1 MNQEALA
8 RLRRLGVVRGT
19 RHLKPVSHPST
30 AGQSVVTPPRAPDDG
45 EPQPLPALLPGLT
58 LAETPEGACFV
69 LDRVYPLHHQHG
81 SDRLDSLLQQQPGYA
96 ATFCAE
102 PRLES
107 LDFREFLFLDT
118 ETTGLA
124 GAGTL
129 AFMVGVAFFEGDA
142 FVTRQYF
149 LRDHGDEPAMLYLLD
164 ELLAQRPALITFN
177 GRSFDLPLLDGRF
190 LLNRMLSDLRDRP
203 HMDLLLPAR
212 RLWRL
217 RLDSCALSALE
228 RSLLGLQR
236 SQEDVPGWLIP
247 SLYNQYLLT
256 GDGREM
262 ARVFYHNRIDLLS
275 MVTLAARIVR
285 QVAAP
290 DPGDHP
296 IDLLALG
303 RWLVHLGRFA
313 EAEQVLRLAVVPEL
327 PTPFYQQGLI
337 QLGQLLKRVGRR
349 HEAVT
354 VWQQLACT
362 SFDDVTAH
370 VELAKY
376 YEWHGNDPAAAHM
389 WTEQALSLLAGS
401 QSSLRAE
408 LEHRR
413 RRLERKL
420 GRD

>member
-1 MNQEALA
+1 MNQEAWA
-8 RLRRLGVVRGT
+8 RLRRLGVVKGT
-19 RHLKPVSHPST
+19 RHLKPVTRSTT
-30 AGQSVVTPPRAPDDG
+30 AGQPVFAPSRAPDDG
-45 EPQPLPALLPGLT
+45 EPQPLPALLPGLA

-69 LDRVYPLHHQHG
+69 LDRVYPLHHRHG
-81 SDRLDSLLQQQPGYA
+81 DDPLDSLLQQQPGYA
-96 ATFCAE
+96 APFCAE

-107 LDFREFLFLDT
+107 LDFRDFLFLDT

-129 AFMVGVAFFEGDA
+129 AFMVGVAFFEGEA

-149 LRDHGDEPAMLYLLD
+149 LRDHGDEPAMLTLLD

-190 LLNRMLSDLRDRP
+190 LLNRMLCDLRDRP
-203 HMDLLLPAR
+203 HIDLLLPAR

-217 RLDSCALSALE
+217 RLESCALASLE
-228 RSLLGLQR
+228 RGLLGLQR
-236 SQEDVPGWLIP
+236 AQEDVPGWLIP

-262 ARVFYHNRIDLLS
+262 TRVFYHNRIDLLS

-290 DPGDHP
+290 DPADHP
-296 IDLLALG
+296 VDLLALG
-303 RWLVHLGRFA
+303 RWLVDLGRFA
-313 EAEQVLRLAVVPEL
+313 EAEQILRLAAVPEL
-327 PTPFYQQGLI
+327 PTPLYQQALI
-337 QLGQLLKRVGRR
+337 HLGQLLKREGRR
-349 HEAVT
+349 DEAVT

-370 VELAKY
+370 VELAKH
-376 YEWHGNDPAAAHM
+376 YEWHADDVAAARL
-389 WTEQALSLLAGS
+389 WTEQALTLVAGS
-401 QSSLRAE
+401 NSSLQAE

-413 RRLERKL
+413 RRLEKKL
-420 GRD
+420 AQD

>member
-107 LDFREFLFLDT
+107 LDFREFLLDT
-118 ETTGLA
+118 ETTAFA
-124 GAGTL
+124 GAARWPLWSAWRSRATL
-129 AFMVGVAFFEGDA
+129 
-142 FVTRQYF
+142 VTRQYF

-262 ARVFYHNRIDLLS
+262 ARVFTTTASTCSLWSRWRRALS
-275 MVTLAARIVR
+275 G
-285 QVAAP
+285 AAP
-290 DPGDHP
+290 
-296 IDLLALG
+296 I
-303 RWLVHLGRFA
+303 
-313 EAEQVLRLAVVPEL
+313 
-327 PTPFYQQGLI
+327 
-337 QLGQLLKRVGRR
+337 
-349 HEAVT
+349 
-354 VWQQLACT
+354 
-362 SFDDVTAH
+362 
-370 VELAKY
+370 
-376 YEWHGNDPAAAHM
+376 PAI
-389 WTEQALSLLAGS
+389 
-401 QSSLRAE
+401 
-408 LEHRR
+408 
-413 RRLERKL
+413 
-420 GRD
+420 

>member
-1 MNQEALA
+1 MNQEAMA
-8 RLRRLGVVRGT
+8 RLRRLGVVKGT
-19 RHLKPVSHPST
+19 RHLKPVSHSST
-30 AGQSVVTPPRAPDDG
+30 AGPSVFAPPRVPDDG
-45 EPQPLPALLPGLT
+45 EPQPLPALLPGLA

-69 LDRVYPLHHQHG
+69 LDHVYPLNHRHG
-81 SDRLDSLLQQQPGYA
+81 DDHLDSLLQHRPGYA
-96 ATFCAE
+96 APFCAE

-107 LDFREFLFLDT
+107 LDFRDFLFVDT

-129 AFMVGVAFFEGDA
+129 AFMVGVAFFEGNA
-142 FVTRQYF
+142 FVARQYF
-149 LRDHGDEPAMLYLLD
+149 LRDHGDEPAMLYLFD
-164 ELLAQRPALITFN
+164 ELLAGRPALITFN

-190 LLNRMLSDLRDRP
+190 LLNRMLCDLRNRP

-217 RLDSCALSALE
+217 RLESCALSSLE

-236 SQEDVPGWLIP
+236 TEEDVPGWLIP

-285 QVAAP
+285 QVTAP
-290 DPGDHP
+290 DAGDHP
-296 IDLLALG
+296 VDLLALG
-303 RWLVHLGRFA
+303 RWLSDLGRFD
-313 EAEQVLRLAVVPEL
+313 EAEHVLRLATVPEL
-327 PTPFYQQGLI
+327 PTPMYQQALI
-337 QLGQLLKRVGRR
+337 NLAHLLRR
-349 HEAVT
+349 TDRREEAVT

-362 SFDDVTAH
+362 SFEDVTAH

-376 YEWHGNDPAAAHM
+376 YEWHVHDIASAHL
-389 WTEQALSLLAGS
+389 WTEQALLLLGDS
-401 QSSLRAE
+401 NPPLRAE

-413 RRLERKL
+413 RRLEKKL
-420 GRD
+420 TRD